1 MEVVTID
8 VCNLLTYVVP
18 NHCVQALPYVCLD
31 FFFHIAF
38 GSIFLQHHIVFDSFC
53 LHLYTYIEIICLTLK
68 ISENV
73 RKNGNI

>member
-31 FFFHIAF
+31 FFFNYIF
-38 GSIFLQHHIVFDSFC
+38 RLMLEITDVRVGVSIKDAQGLG
-53 LHLYTYIEIICLTLK
+53 T
-68 ISENV
+68 
-73 RKNGNI
+73 